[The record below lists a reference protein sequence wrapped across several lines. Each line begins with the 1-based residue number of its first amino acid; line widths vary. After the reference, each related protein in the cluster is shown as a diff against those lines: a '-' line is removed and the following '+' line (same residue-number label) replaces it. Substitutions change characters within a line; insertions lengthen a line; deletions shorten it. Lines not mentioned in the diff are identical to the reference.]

1 MSPIELNNDDLININ
16 DAHKQIMDSAYSNG
30 CPKLVKQSIE
40 WLVKEQN
47 TSDVKLVKVAYSF
60 AAIYI
65 LAQIDQN
72 KYDIV
77 GDEIKNALSRNWN
90 ELVNTVNYEN
100 D

>member
-65 LAQIDQN
+65 LAQIDQH
-72 KYDIV
+72 KYDRV